1 MAGNRIK
8 GITIEI
14 GGDTTKLSDALRGV
28 DKSLRDTQTELKDV
42 NKLLKLDPGNVD
54 LLKQKQKLLTD
65 AVSNTKDRLDTLKD
79 AYKKLESEGNTEKNQ
94 QQMDALQREI
104 IQTEQQL
111 QSFQGELNNT
121 HPYLD
126 AMASKADLV
135 AQKTEKISK
144 VAGGLAI
151 GMLGMAYTA
160 GTTAD
165 DLNTLAKQTGFSTE
179 QLQKFQ
185 YASDRVDVSMED
197 ITSAAAKQKKGLEA
211 NAATYDELGV
221 SIYDVDGQLRDEQ
234 DIFFDTIKAL
244 SGVENETKKDTIA
257 MQLFGKGA
265 DSLAGIIDDGGEALN
280 AFGDEAAEAGLIL
293 SQDALDG
300 ANAFNDGVDELKAK
314 ASQAFMSAGAALA
327 ENLLPVLEDLIN
339 VVSEV
344 LTWIASL
351 DGETL
356 QFILT
361 VLALVAAISPVA
373 SIISGITTV
382 LGGLSSAFTFLLS
395 PIGLVIAAIAA
406 AIAVGVLI
414 WQNWETISKKASEIW
429 NGIKTT
435 IGGVIDK
442 IKGFFQGLWDKATE
456 VWNGVVETVGGA
468 IQKVKDFLTFK
479 WEWPKIP
486 MPEFKVT
493 GSANPLDWFSQGVPH
508 IDVVWHAKAMHQPY
522 LLDGA
527 TIFGMQNG
535 KLLGGGEAG
544 QEVIMSKAMMDRMTG
559 PTINMNVYAA
569 PGMDAAAVA
578 DAVALKL
585 DRWLGARV

>member
-14 GGDTTKLSDALRGV
+14 GGDTTKLSDALKGV
-28 DKSLRDTQTELKDV
+28 DKSLKDTQTQLKDV

-65 AVSNTKDRLDTLKD
+65 AVGDTKDRLNTLKE
-79 AYKKLESEGNTEKNQ
+79 AYKKLESEGGTEKNQ

-104 IQTEQQL
+104 VETEQQL
-111 QSFQGELNNT
+111 KSFQGELNNT
-121 HPYLD
+121 HPALD
-126 AMASKADLV
+126 AMASKAQMV
-135 AQKTEKISK
+135 ADSTEKISK
-144 VAGGLAI
+144 VAGGLAV
-151 GMLGMAYTA
+151 GMVGMAYAA
-160 GTTAD
+160 GTAAD
-165 DLNTLAKQTGFSTE
+165 DLNTLSKQTGFSTD

-185 YASDRVDVSMED
+185 YAADRVDVSMDD
-197 ITSAAAKQKKGLEA
+197 ITSAAARQKKGLES
-211 NAATYDELGV
+211 NVETYDQLGI
-221 SIYDVDGQLRDEQ
+221 SIYDMDGKLRNEQ
-234 DIFFDTIKAL
+234 DIFFETIEAL
-244 SGVENETKKDTIA
+244 SGIENETERDTVA
-257 MQLFGKGA
+257 MALFGKGA
-265 DSLAGIIDDGGEALN
+265 DSLAGIIDDGGAALN
-280 AFGDEAAEAGLIL
+280 AFGEEAEEAGLIL

-314 ASQAFMSAGAALA
+314 ASAAFMEAGASLA

-339 VVSEV
+339 VVTEV
-344 LTWIASL
+344 LTWIANL

-356 QFILT
+356 KIILT

-373 SIISGITTV
+373 SIIAGISTAI
-382 LGGLSSAFTFLLS
+382 GALSAAFTFLLS
-395 PIGLVIAAIAA
+395 PIGLVITAIAA

-414 WQNWETISKKASEIW
+414 WQNWETISRKAGEIW
-429 NGIKTT
+429 NGIMTT
-435 IGGVIDK
+435 IQGVIDK

-456 VWNGVVETVGGA
+456 VWNGIVETVGGA

-486 MPEFKVT
+486 LPEFKIT
-493 GSANPLDWFSQGVPH
+493 GSANPLDWITQGVPH
-508 IDVVWHAKAMHQPY
+508 LDVVWHAKAMHNPY

-559 PTINMNVYAA
+559 PTINITVNPAQ
-569 PGMDAAAVA
+569 GMDEVAVA
-578 DAVALKL
+578 NAVALKL